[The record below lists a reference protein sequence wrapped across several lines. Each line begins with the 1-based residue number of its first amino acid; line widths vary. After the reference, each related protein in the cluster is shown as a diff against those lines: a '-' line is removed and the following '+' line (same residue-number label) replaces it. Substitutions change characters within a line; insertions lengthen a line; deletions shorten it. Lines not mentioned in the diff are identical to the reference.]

1 MLLDWSAI
9 IPGMIPAGCM
19 VAIDHDIDRA
29 LPGTQRDNN
38 APIRP
43 HRHEA
48 GWRDQLNGE
57 DKQRQRSQK
66 TPRSFGLSDRPRHAA
81 ATSVRGAG
89 CHHYNREAPRH
100 SP

>member
-9 IPGMIPAGCM
+9 IPGMILAGCLA
-19 VAIDHDIDRA
+19 AIDHDIDST

-57 DKQRQRSQK
+57 DKQRQRS
-66 TPRSFGLSDRPRHAA
+66 
-81 ATSVRGAG
+81 
-89 CHHYNREAPRH
+89 
-100 SP
+100 

>member
-9 IPGMIPAGCM
+9 IPGMILAGCLA
-19 VAIDHDIDRA
+19 AIDHDIDST